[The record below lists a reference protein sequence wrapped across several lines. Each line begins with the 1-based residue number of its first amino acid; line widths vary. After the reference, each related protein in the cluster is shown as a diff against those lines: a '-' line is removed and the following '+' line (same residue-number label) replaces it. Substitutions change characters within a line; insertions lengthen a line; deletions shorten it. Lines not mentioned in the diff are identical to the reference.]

1 MLRGFRQTAFSNN
14 RGNKLDKKVGVGV
27 IGCGA
32 IATVHAENF
41 YRLPESELVA
51 TADVIEERTK
61 ALAKR
66 FEAKAWYTDY
76 RDLLKRNDITAVSI
90 CLPPYLHGEV
100 GIACAEAGKH
110 ILVEKPIAHNLI
122 DTDKLIKAA
131 RKAGVKLSVL
141 HEYRFNE
148 AVQWVHEAIERGEIG
163 KLILGD
169 LWAKGYRTD
178 EYYGDGWRGK
188 WSTAGGGVIISQTIH
203 WLDLFQWFFGPVD
216 EVYGNIDTLTH
227 KIEVEDVAG
236 AVIRFK
242 NKAIGT
248 CVASTSVKPSFPI
261 RIDAHGSKGTLVLEG
276 QPEGL
281 RAKLLTEKEQVKK
294 ECIPKPLPIVTAPP
308 FVPPEGHRLPIIDFL
323 TGIIE
328 DREPAVIGEE
338 GRKSLEI
345 AMAIYKSAKS
355 DKAIKFPFVE

>member
-1 MLRGFRQTAFSNN
+1 MK
-14 RGNKLDKKVGVGV
+14 RGNRLSGKLGVGV

-41 YRLPESELVA
+41 YCLPESELVA
-51 TADVIEERTK
+51 TADVIKERAKT
-61 ALAKR
+61 LAQR
-66 FEAKAWYTDY
+66 FEAKAWYADY
-76 RDLLKRNDITAVSI
+76 KDLLKRKDIAAVSI
-90 CLPPYLHGEV
+90 CLPPYLHAEV

-110 ILVEKPIAHNLI
+110 ILVEKPIANKLG
-122 DTDKLIKAA
+122 DTDELIKAA

-141 HEYRFNE
+141 YEYRFNE
-148 AVQWVHEAIERGEIG
+148 AVQWVHKAIERGEIG

-169 LWAKGYRTD
+169 LLVKGYRTD

-188 WSTAGGGVIISQTIH
+188 WSTAGGGAIISQAIH

-236 AVIRFK
+236 AIIRFK
-242 NKAIGT
+242 NEAIGT
-248 CVASTSVKPSFPI
+248 CIASTSVRPSFPI
-261 RIDAHGSKGTLVLEG
+261 RIDAHGSKSTLVLEG
-276 QPEGL
+276 PPESL
-281 RAKLLTEKEQVKK
+281 RAKLLTAKRKVKK

-308 FVPPEGHRLPIIDFL
+308 FVPPEGHKPPIIDFL
-323 TGIIE
+323 TAINE
-328 DREPAVIGEE
+328 DREPAITGEE

-345 AMAIYKSAKS
+345 AVAIYKSAKS
-355 DKAIKFPFVE
+355 DKVIKFPFIE